1 MWVDIVMPAYNP
13 GKEFVDA
20 IRSCLGQSYEK
31 YSIIVVDDHSSVDVK
46 KLLWDFPLVKYI
58 RNDKNLGPAGARNVG
73 IKESEA
79 DYISFLDAD
88 DIMHK
93 DKLKVSVEALSR
105 KEGVGMVCGNYK
117 VMVDRKKL
125 LAPFYKNP
133 IKVNHALLMRQNFIA
148 SGSVTVRRSVF
159 DDVGL
164 FDETLWIAEDY
175 DMWMRISEKY
185 DIEYLHKILYYY
197 SVVPEGNSLTQ
208 QSGLQA
214 DHILN
219 IKKIKQASR
228 ERVAGLGVE
237 GRHDK
242 QL

>member
-20 IRSCLGQSYEK
+20 IRSCLNQSYKK

-46 KLLWDFPLVKYI
+46 KLLWDFPSVKYI

-73 IKESEA
+73 IKESKAE
-79 DYISFLDAD
+79 YISFLDAD

-93 DKLKVSVEALSR
+93 DKLKVSMDMFS
-105 KEGVGMVCGNYK
+105 KDKDIGMVCGNYK
-117 VMVDRKKL
+117 VMMNRRKL
-125 LAPFYKNP
+125 SEPFYKKP
-133 IKVNHALLMRQNFIA
+133 IKISHALLMRQNFIA
-148 SGSVTVRRSVF
+148 SGSVTVKRSVF

-175 DMWMRISEKY
+175 DMWVRISEKHN
-185 DIEYLHKILYYY
+185 IEYLHKILYYY
-197 SVVPEGNSLTQ
+197 SVIPEGNSLTQ
-208 QSGLQA
+208 RSDIQT

-219 IKKIKQASR
+219 IRKIKQASR
-228 ERVAGLGVE
+228 ERVASLAGGN
-237 GRHDK
+237 RDK